1 MADAGNAREQESP
14 APKLD
19 DMMLAMDVVDTL
31 RHQEQLVAEELGQ
44 DKRDETLK
52 KRLRQIYES
61 QGLEVSD
68 RILDQGIQALKE
80 SRFVYAPPRPGLDTL
95 LAHLWIRRWGVGAV
109 AAGLVIVVLGLWVWQ
124 DWQTGAARRAAEAA
138 RIEVTEE
145 LPEALRQAGEAATAA
160 ATDAD
165 ARAAVEGLIATGE
178 VAVSAGDAAAMRKA
192 IADLD
197 ALRARLNQSYQ
208 LRIVARP
215 GEDTGVFRI
224 PDVNPR
230 ARNYY
235 IIVEAVGEGG
245 ELVALPV
252 TSEEDGAVA
261 TVSKWGIRVPE
272 STFLAIRDDKADDGI
287 VQNNILGEK
296 RPGTLALDYRMPV
309 EGGAITEW

>member
-1 MADAGNAREQESP
+1 
-14 APKLD
+14 
-19 DMMLAMDVVDTL
+19 MMLAMDVVDTL

-124 DWQTGAARRAAEAA
+124 DWQTAAARRAAEAA

-224 PDVNPR
+224 PDVNPS

>member
-124 DWQTGAARRAAEAA
+124 DWQTAAARRAAEAA